1 MKKYIASQWLFAIA
15 GKKLFSFLFVFL
27 FLQNCFAVTK
37 TWTGLAGDGLWSS
50 ANNWSGNTIP
60 LTTDDVLLD
69 NSVIGGSY
77 TVSFAATS
85 TTVSVNS
92 LTITPASGNTIQLT
106 IPVSNTANPSLN
118 VTGSGDALVLNS
130 GALLANSTGV
140 ASGGVGLAITNTFR
154 INNGGKYVHNNVRAN
169 ASIVSQLSTVSG
181 TENGIF
187 EYDVPTTMGYTAS
200 ISNRKYGTLIF
211 SATAAGG
218 TKVYTGTGSNPL
230 TINGDLQINS
240 GATFNADLASV
251 NGNIIING
259 NYIQNGGTFNI
270 SSGAGDNSIVKI
282 KGNVTQT
289 SGVITETNTGLPV
302 IELDG
307 NAQQAVSIQG
317 TIANSVSF
325 RINNSTGAILSAPL
339 ILPYKLELL
348 NGNSTTSSTN
358 LLTLQAGATIS
369 VDSTIANTS
378 YIDGPLRKEGLSSAS
393 NFLFPVG
400 KNGKMYWLE
409 LKNAT
414 GNFNVE
420 LIKSS
425 PRSLSTNYGSGIDH
439 VGTNYYWNVDA
450 DVSPSASA
458 NIELSFPDVS
468 TSGVTDVTRLRVAQL
483 LSNTWADDGNSST
496 TGSAGAAGSVV
507 SSTVTTFNSSSRN
520 FSLASNTATENPLA
534 VTFISFVATKL
545 NNTSASLNWQVDLA
559 NDVSH
564 FEIQS
569 SIDTSDFRAIEKIQ
583 GKENERNY
591 QFTDDRLPNGI
602 IYYRI
607 KLVEK
612 TGEERFSKIIAVNN
626 NSVLNFYIVSSIP
639 QISNSNL
646 MIHLTSPA
654 KTSLQFIFFNEVGSI
669 IKKNFIQAEAGD
681 NSVSFDI
688 SNLAAGVYILR
699 VVDAKGNSEV
709 RRFIKQ

>member
-1 MKKYIASQWLFAIA
+1 MKKYIASQWLCAVA
-15 GKKLFSFLFVFL
+15 GKKFFSFFLVFL

-37 TWTGLAGDGLWSS
+37 TWTGLAGDGMWSS
-50 ANNWSGNTIP
+50 PNNWSGNSIP

-77 TVSFAATS
+77 TVTFSATS
-85 TTVSVNS
+85 VTVSVNS

-106 IPVSNTANPSLN
+106 IPVSNTANPGLN
-118 VTGSGDALVLNS
+118 VTGSGDALVLNN
-130 GALLANSTGV
+130 GAILMNSTGV
-140 ASGGVGLAITNTFR
+140 ASGGVGLAIANTFR
-154 INNGGKYVHNNVRAN
+154 INNGAKYVHNNVRAN
-169 ASIVSQLSTVSG
+169 ASIVSQLSTVAG
-181 TENGIF
+181 TENGVF

-211 SATAAGG
+211 NATAAGG

-230 TINGDLQINS
+230 TINGDLQINN
-240 GATFNADLASV
+240 GATINADLATA

-282 KGNVTQT
+282 KGNITQT
-289 SGVITETNTGLPV
+289 SGIITETNTGLPV

-307 NAQQAVSIQG
+307 TAQQTVSIQG

-325 RINNSTGAILSAPL
+325 RINNSAGAILSSPL

-348 NGNSTTSSTN
+348 NGNITTSSTN
-358 LLTLQAGATIS
+358 LLTLQTGATIS

-420 LIKSS
+420 LIKNS
-425 PRSLSTNYGSGIDH
+425 PRDLSTNYGSGIDH

-450 DVSPSASA
+450 DISPSASA
-458 NIELSFPDVS
+458 NVELSFPDVS
-468 TSGVTDVTRLRVAQL
+468 TSGVTDVATLRAAQL
-483 LSNTWADDGNSST
+483 ISGVWTDDGNIST
-496 TGSAGAAGSVV
+496 TGSAGASGSVV
-507 SSTVTTFNSSSRN
+507 SATVNTFNSATGN
-520 FSLASNTATENPLA
+520 FALSSNTSTQNPLA

-545 NNTSASLNWQVDLA
+545 NNNSASLNWQIDLA
-559 NDVSH
+559 NDVSY

-569 SIDTSDFRAIEKIQ
+569 SDDTSDFKSLEKIHA
-583 GKENERNY
+583 KENERSY
-591 QFTDDRLPNGI
+591 QFTDDHLSNGI

-607 KLVEK
+607 KLVAK
-612 TGEERFSKIIAVNN
+612 IGEECFSKIVAVNN
-626 NSVLNFYIVSSIP
+626 NNSFHFDIISSIP
-639 QISNSNL
+639 VTSNNNL
-646 MIHLTSPA
+646 MMRITSPQ
-654 KTSLQFIFFNEVGSI
+654 KTSLQFNFLSTDGAFIKRDFVLVETGENI
-669 IKKNFIQAEAGD
+669 ISLNIANFATGI
-681 NSVSFDI
+681 
-688 SNLAAGVYILR
+688 YILQAIDLR
-699 VVDAKGNSEV
+699 GNFQTKK
-709 RRFIKQ
+709 FIKP

>member
-1 MKKYIASQWLFAIA
+1 MKKYIASHWLFAIA
-15 GKKLFSFLFVFL
+15 GKKFFSFFLLFL
-27 FLQNCFAVTK
+27 LLQNCFAGTK

-69 NSVIGGSY
+69 NSAIGGSY
-77 TVSFAATS
+77 TVSFSATS

-92 LTITPASGNTIQLT
+92 LTITPTSGNTIQLT
-106 IPVSNTANPSLN
+106 IPIGNTANPGLN

-130 GALLANSTGV
+130 GAILMNSTGV
-140 ASGGVGLAITNTFR
+140 GSSGVGLAITNTFR
-154 INNGGKYVHNNVRAN
+154 INNGGRYVHNNVRAN
-169 ASIVSQLSTVSG
+169 ASIVSQLSTSVG

-218 TKVYTGTGSNPL
+218 TKVYTGTGSNPF
-230 TINGDLQINS
+230 TINGDLQINN
-240 GATFNADLASV
+240 GATLNADLASV
-251 NGNIIING
+251 NGNIIISG
-259 NYIQNGGTFNI
+259 NYIQNGGIFNI
-270 SSGAGDNSIVKI
+270 ASGAGDNSIVKI
-282 KGNVTQT
+282 KGNITQT

-307 NAQQAVSIQG
+307 TTQQTVSMKG
-317 TIANSVSF
+317 TIMNSVSF
-325 RINNSTGAILSAPL
+325 RINNSAGAILSAPL
-339 ILPYKLELL
+339 LLPYKLELI
-348 NGNSTTSSTN
+348 NGNITTSSTD
-358 LLTLQAGATIS
+358 LLTLQTGATIS
-369 VDSTIANTS
+369 VDSTIGNTS

-420 LIKSS
+420 LIKDNA
-425 PRSLSTNYGSGIDH
+425 RDLSMNYGSGINH
-439 VGTNYYWNVDA
+439 VGSNYYWNVDA
-450 DVSPSASA
+450 DASPVASA
-458 NIELSFPDVS
+458 NVELSFPDVS
-468 TSGVTDVTRLRVAQL
+468 TSGVTDVARLRVAQL
-483 LSNTWADDGNSST
+483 VSGTWADDGNSST

-507 SSTVTTFNSSSRN
+507 STMLTTFNSLARN
-520 FSLASNTATENPLA
+520 FVLASNTATENPLA
-534 VTFISFVATKL
+534 VTFISFNATKL
-545 NNTSASLNWQVDLA
+545 NNNSVSINWQVDLT
-559 NDVSH
+559 NNVDY

-569 SIDTSDFRAIEKIQ
+569 SVDTSNFRSNEKIQ
-583 GKENERNY
+583 GKENERSY
-591 QFTDDRLPNGI
+591 QFTDEHLPNGI

-612 TGEERFSKIIAVNN
+612 TGEERFSKIVAVNN
-626 NSVLNFYIVSSIP
+626 NSVFNFDIVSSVP
-639 QISNSNL
+639 QVSNSNL
-646 MIHLTSPA
+646 MIHLASHV

-669 IKKNFIQAEAGD
+669 VKKNFLSAESGD
-681 NSVSFDI
+681 NTVSFDI
-688 SNLAAGVYILR
+688 ADLAAGVYILR
-699 VVDAKGNSEV
+699 IIDAKGNSETK
-709 RRFIKQ
+709 RFIKK